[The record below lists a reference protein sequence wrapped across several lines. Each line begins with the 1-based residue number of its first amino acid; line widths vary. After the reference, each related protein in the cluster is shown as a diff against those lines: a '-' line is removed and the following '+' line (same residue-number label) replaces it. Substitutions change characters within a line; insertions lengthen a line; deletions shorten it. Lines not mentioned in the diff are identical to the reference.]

1 MGGTFRPDLFGGEA
15 RAVVNFPYRRI
26 KGGVKEE
33 EASSGKRQ
41 CGEDVLEAGHAAHPQ
56 ELVMSRMGFMYSPTI
71 KAAAS
76 ATVSPSSGVASSSA
90 WRR

>member
-1 MGGTFRPDLFGGEA
+1 M
-15 RAVVNFPYRRI
+15 VYFPHRCI
-26 KGGVKEE
+26 EGGVKEGK
-33 EASSGKRQ
+33 ASGGKRQ

-56 ELVMSRMGFMYSPTI
+56 ELVMSRMGLMYSPTM

>member
-1 MGGTFRPDLFGGEA
+1 MGGTFRPDLFGGKA
-15 RAVVNFPYRRI
+15 WGVVNFPHRRI
-26 KGGVKEE
+26 KGGVEE
-33 EASSGKRQ
+33 EETSCGKRQ
-41 CGEDVLEAGHAAHPQ
+41 CGEDVLEMGHAAHPQ
-56 ELVMSRMGFMYSPTI
+56 ELVMSRMGLMYSPAM